1 MTVSNCKLMVKS
13 NYFVKVF
20 QGKSVLNA
28 VFQVVGTL
36 AACLQIH
43 NCLIFL
49 WVFKLSGVG
58 SHRNCFHTVLF

>member
-1 MTVSNCKLMVKS
+1 MTIFNGKFMVKS
-13 NYFVKVF
+13 NYFEMVF

-36 AACLQIH
+36 NACLQIH

-58 SHRNCFHTVLF
+58 SHRNCFHTVQF